1 MIRVVQSGYIAHNA
15 LFVVVR
21 DGKVLG
27 VVRGLPPPDELATY
41 INNLVERKC

>member
-1 MIRVVQSGYIAHNA
+1 MQGGYIAHNV

-27 VVRGLPPPDELATY
+27 VVGGLPPPTSWPLT
-41 INNLVERKC
+41 